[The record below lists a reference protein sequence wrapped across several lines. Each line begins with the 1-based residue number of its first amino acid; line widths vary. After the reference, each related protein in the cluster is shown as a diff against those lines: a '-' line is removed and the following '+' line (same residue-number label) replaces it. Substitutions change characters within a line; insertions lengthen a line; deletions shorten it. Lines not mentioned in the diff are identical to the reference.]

1 MRNKKTKM
9 NKIAVYGYLILL
21 IALFTQIFAANYSKA
36 NTFAV
41 EKFEYTN
48 FIENQERIELS
59 DLIYLLEN
67 IDNQTLVNRKISE
80 LGFTTRANGIYV
92 TKVLD
97 SNRRPINIIT
107 TLSIGSYKTVSL
119 KISELSQFTHL
130 VDHITANY
138 RAEKA
143 NRSVFEELEMRF
155 LGDKYICDL
164 FVPLNGVNTSD
175 NEYYE
180 IIVSKR

>member
-1 MRNKKTKM
+1 MKKNKTKHR
-9 NKIAVYGYLILL
+9 KITICGYLILL
-21 IALFTQIFAANYSKA
+21 IALFTQSSAANCGTPGICVLGKSEHID
-36 NTFAV
+36 FV
-41 EKFEYTN
+41 ENK
-48 FIENQERIELS
+48 QIELS

-67 IDNQTLVNRKISE
+67 IDNQTLVTRKITE

-92 TKVLD
+92 TQALD
-97 SNRRPINIIT
+97 RNRRPISIIT
-107 TLSIGSYKTVSL
+107 ILSIGSYKTVSL

-138 RAEKA
+138 KAEKA

-155 LGDKYICDL
+155 LGNKFICDV
-164 FVPLNGVNTSD
+164 FVPLNGVNTSNND
-175 NEYYE
+175 YFE